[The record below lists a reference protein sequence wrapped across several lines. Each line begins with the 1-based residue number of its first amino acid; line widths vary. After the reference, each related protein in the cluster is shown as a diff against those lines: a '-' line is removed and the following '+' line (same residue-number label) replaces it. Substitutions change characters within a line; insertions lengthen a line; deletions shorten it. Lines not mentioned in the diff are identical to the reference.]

1 MIKHIWISF
10 AVLVLAGMFLST
22 PLAAIPSDPKLE
34 ARISVNEVVRST
46 AISPDGKIAGVLK
59 NNKIGIWSI
68 ADGHQIQMIEFG
80 VDHPVFC
87 DFLDNGTH
95 LLAGLSN
102 GKIQLHDVQTGKV
115 LRSLDNGASPQV
127 MRVSK
132 DGKWLAAAGGDREVH
147 LWDLAAGKMGH
158 RLALELGEAM
168 DLAFSPDGKM
178 LAGSSEDT
186 NIYVWDTNTG
196 AVKNVVRDLS
206 LTTFGLAFQ
215 PDGKWLFAG
224 SGDYSI
230 HVIDAGSGKVARN
243 FPAQKMPVIAL
254 AMAPDGKS
262 VAAVYRDANEPFGST
277 PIVLWST
284 ESGELLKKNDS
295 PELKANGGGFLSDGR
310 LVYSTMNGKEL
321 QVWSLR

>member
-1 MIKHIWISF
+1 VIKRCRYSS
-10 AVLVLAGMFLST
+10 AALVLAGILLT
-22 PLAAIPSDPKLE
+22 IPVAAIPSDPKLE
-34 ARISVNEVVRST
+34 ARIPVNEVVRST

-59 NNKIGIWSI
+59 GNKIGIWSI
-68 ADGHQIQMIEFG
+68 ADAHQFQLLEFG
-80 VDHPVFC
+80 VAQAVFC

-95 LLAGLSN
+95 LLVGFSN
-102 GKIQLHDVQTGKV
+102 GNIRLHDVQTGKV
-115 LRSLDNGASPQV
+115 LRSLDNGAPPQV
-127 MRVSK
+127 VRVSR

-147 LWDLAAGKMGH
+147 LWDLATGKMVH

-206 LTTFGLAFQ
+206 LTTFGLAFV

-224 SGDYSI
+224 GGDYAL

-262 VAAVYRDANEPFGST
+262 IVAVYRDANEPFGST
-277 PIVLWST
+277 PILLWST

>member
-1 MIKHIWISF
+1 MEHLRFSS
-10 AVLVLAGMFLST
+10 VGLVLAGIFLT
-22 PLAAIPSDPKLE
+22 IPVAAIPSDPKLE
-34 ARISVNEVVRST
+34 ARISVNETVSST

-59 NNKIGIWSI
+59 RNKIGIWSI
-68 ADGHQIQMIEFG
+68 ADAHQIQMIEFG
-80 VDHPVFC
+80 VEQPVFC

-95 LLAGLSN
+95 LLVGLNS
-102 GKIQLHDVQTGKV
+102 GKIRLHEVQTGKV
-115 LRSLDNGASPQV
+115 LRSLDNGAPPQV
-127 MRVSK
+127 VRVSR

-147 LWDLAAGKMGH
+147 LWDLATGKMVH

-168 DLAFSPDGKM
+168 DLAFSPGGQM

-196 AVKNVVRDLS
+196 GVKNVVRDLS
-206 LTTFGLAFQ
+206 LTTFGLAFV

-224 SGDYSI
+224 GGDYAI
-230 HVIDAGSGKVARN
+230 HVIDAGSGKVMRT

-262 VAAVYRDANEPFGST
+262 IAAVYRDANDPFGST
-277 PIVLWST
+277 PILIWST

-295 PELKANGGGFLSDGR
+295 KELKANGGGFLSDGR
-310 LVYSTMNGKEL
+310 LLYSTMSGKEL

>member
-1 MIKHIWISF
+1 MHRCRFSF
-10 AVLVLAGMFLST
+10 AGLVLAGIFLSI
-22 PLAAIPSDPKLE
+22 PLAAIASEPKLE
-34 ARISVNEVVRST
+34 TKISVNEAVRST
-46 AISPDGKIAGVLK
+46 AISLDGKIAGMLK
-59 NNKIGIWSI
+59 SNKVGIWSI
-68 ADGHQIQMIEFG
+68 ADAHQIQMIEFG
-80 VDHPVFC
+80 VEQPVFF
-87 DFLDNGTH
+87 DFLDDGTH
-95 LLAGLSN
+95 LLVGLRN

-115 LRSLDNGASPQV
+115 LRSLDNGVPPWVVRAS
-127 MRVSK
+127 R

-147 LWDLAAGKMGH
+147 LWDLATGKLAH

-196 AVKNVVRDLS
+196 AVKNVVRDLL
-206 LTTFGLAFQ
+206 LTTFGLAFV

-224 SGDYSI
+224 SGDYAL
-230 HVIDAGSGKVARN
+230 HVIDAGSGKVTRN

-254 AMAPDGKS
+254 AIAPDGKS
-262 VAAVYRDANEPFGST
+262 IAAVYRDANEPFGNT
-277 PIVLWST
+277 PILVWST
-284 ESGELLKKNDS
+284 ESGEVLKKNDS

-310 LVYSTMNGKEL
+310 MVYSTMNGKEL